1 MLPAC
6 LSWLRRKVVPL
17 AERFACED
25 HGQDLVEYAL
35 MAAFIATA
43 GMLVLNNLN
52 SDIANVYNSWLDP
65 SSGVPSLWDP
75 ETSVTSGS

>member
-1 MLPAC
+1 MIPPWA
-6 LSWLRRKVVPL
+6 LSWRRNIVPL
-17 AERFACED
+17 AARFAFED

-43 GMLVLNNLN
+43 GMLVLNNLS
-52 SDIANVYNSWLDP
+52 SDIANVYNSWLNP

-75 ETSVTSGS
+75 ETSVSSGS